1 MASEKDLELVDHYV
15 SNRMEAHE
23 KAAFEKRLE
32 TDAELRNE
40 VSLQHKV
47 VESIRKMR
55 VAELKTL
62 LNDIPVSSIP
72 TEGTSI
78 AAKIGI
84 WIAATALVG
93 TGIYLYINQNNHKE
107 TQPLQKEERNET
119 PAVAEPEKIEKPAQD
134 VDVKPAQDD
143 SNKQNKTVETHKPST
158 SAEKKTQEEPVA
170 PSAIDVFDPTDESP
184 KDGEPEAE
192 RSKSGEATAP
202 SILVETI
209 ADKKYTFHYQ
219 FKDNKLY
226 LYGSFEKNLYEIM
239 EFFSDNKRTMFLFY
253 KDNYYLLN
261 EEDQKVKALAPIKDP
276 ELLEK
281 LRDYRKN
288 WYMGEPRRDGAFF
301 CNIITSG

>member
-1 MASEKDLELVDHYV
+1 MASEKDLEIVDQYL

-32 TDAELRNE
+32 TDAELRSE
-40 VSLQHKV
+40 VSLQHKLI
-47 VESIRKMR
+47 ESIRKAR
-55 VAELKTL
+55 VAELKKL
-62 LNDIPVSSIP
+62 LNDVPISSIP

-93 TGIYLYINQNNHKE
+93 SGLYLYLGQNDDTVTPSIQTEKINEKPVV
-107 TQPLQKEERNET
+107 T
-119 PAVAEPEKIEKPAQD
+119 EPEKVEKPAPD
-134 VDVKPAQDD
+134 SPVKPSQND
-143 SNKQNKTVETHKPST
+143 SNKQHKTAAAPKSNAP
-158 SAEKKTQEEPVA
+158 AEKKTQEEPVT
-170 PSAIDVFDPTDESP
+170 PSALDVFDPSDESP
-184 KDGEPEAE
+184 KDREPEAE

-209 ADKKYTFHYQ
+209 ADNKYNFHYQ

-226 LYGSFEKNLYEIM
+226 LFGSFEKNLYEIM

-261 EEDQKVKALAPIKDP
+261 EEDQRVKALAPIKDP
-276 ELLEK
+276 VLLEK
-281 LRDYRKN
+281 LKDYRKN
-288 WYMGEPRRDGAFF
+288 
-301 CNIITSG
+301 